1 MESWLLLLCQSS
13 DVEADIEKLR
23 GIASILRRQI
33 MKTKY
38 DVVIVGAGMGGVICG
53 AYLAAGG
60 LKTALFEKNDILG
73 GRMKIDVKSK
83 GYTGME
89 HWVTWGQGWGGGYW
103 YNAARELDADV
114 RTYYIPE
121 PCLYFRGTDKKF
133 EIAPK
138 SISASALTAYIESLS
153 PVSLSESTKKEY
165 VRAFKYAAS
174 IPYQEMFREPL
185 ANIPFYEWKDKL
197 TKDPMV
203 QWFYAL
209 ICANSTMCEADEAM
223 KYLSAGGTLSTSR
236 FWWMGEAHCVAF
248 KPDMVEGLVK
258 PFVDVMNRH
267 GGEAFIGTEVAEVI
281 VKNDV
286 AIGVVVKD
294 KNGQLREIQADRV
307 VVNADFT
314 AIPKLFK
321 KLPPEVKG
329 PVDNYSK
336 LPWRDFSLYAG
347 LSRKITDETH
357 PVSVVDPNTRSN
369 LLMIWV
375 LSNPFPWN
383 APEGKQ
389 LVYASRVLPLD
400 KELARKVQ
408 ATIKEDIDDM
418 VEEVFPGFK
427 KSVEMKEYRSHF
439 PLWHYQ
445 HTWYKKIP
453 YRSFSVQNL
462 FFVGDC
468 VDPQES
474 MTVDAAA
481 STGVFCAKSIL
492 RLDGR

>member
-1 MESWLLLLCQSS
+1 
-13 DVEADIEKLR
+13 
-23 GIASILRRQI
+23 
-33 MKTKY
+33 MKTRY
-38 DVVIVGAGMGGVICG
+38 DVVIVGAGMGGVICA

-60 LKTALFEKNDILG
+60 LRTALFEKKDMLG
-73 GRMKIDVKSK
+73 GRMVIDVKSK
-83 GYTGME
+83 GYTGWE

-121 PCLYFRGTDKKF
+121 PCLYYRGTGRKF

-138 SISASALTAYIESLS
+138 SVSASALTAYVESLS
-153 PVSLSESTKKEY
+153 PIRLPEATKKEF

-185 ANIPFYEWKDKL
+185 ANISFYEWKDKL

-203 QWFYAL
+203 QGFYAA

-258 PFVDVMNRH
+258 PFVDVMTRH
-267 GGEAFIGTEVAEVI
+267 GGDVFMDTEVVEVMMQ
-281 VKNDV
+281 NDM
-286 AIGVVVKD
+286 AKGVVVKD
-294 KNGQLREIQADRV
+294 RKGDTREVLANRV

-321 KLPPEVKG
+321 KLPPEVKE

-357 PVSVVDPNTRSN
+357 PVSVVDPNTGSN

-400 KELARKVQ
+400 KDLAKKVQ

-427 KSVEMKEYRSHF
+427 KAVELREYCSHF

-453 YRSFSVQNL
+453 YRSTSVQNL

-474 MTVDAAA
+474 MCIDAAA
-481 STGVFCAKSIL
+481 STGMFCAKAIL
-492 RLDGR
+492 RLEGR